1 MTEEK
6 QIQAHSFLTFL
17 LEKNAIDEKTHDAIQ
32 EARQL
37 GTTSWIDLI
46 VKRDYL
52 SASDIYPLL
61 SEYYDIA
68 YEKTLNFVDKKEILK
83 NVPLSFIRK
92 HLIVPFHIKANTITV
107 AITDPAK
114 SRLLDSLSVLLP
126 GFKLQA
132 VLASEEECYRILGEH
147 YDDQQKKG
155 SHDELESLKD
165 SDLDMLGASSL
176 YETEDILDM
185 ANEAPIIRFVNRIIT
200 EAVQDRASDIHI
212 EPYEKELLVRYR
224 IDGMLYKM
232 HNPPKNLQSAIISRI
247 KIMSNLNIAE
257 NRLPQDGRIQL
268 KIGKKDIDIRVSVFP
283 THYGE
288 RVVLRLLN
296 KSDMSFELTSIGF
309 SESML
314 TQFVRVIE
322 KPHGILLVTGPTG
335 SGKSTTLY
343 SALSRLNTPDVNI
356 LTVEDPIEYQ
366 LFGIGQMQVQSKIG
380 LTFASGLRSIL
391 RQDPD
396 IIMVGE
402 IRDLETAEIAVQ
414 SALTGHKVF
423 STIHTNDAASAITR
437 LVDMGVEP
445 FLISSSVNGFLA
457 QRLVRTICSEC
468 RESYK
473 PDPKQLQELSIK
485 PSQLSGG
492 KLYRGKGCDKCLN
505 TGYSGRTGI
514 YELLEMT
521 NSIRRLV
528 LSNADS
534 SSIKDEAV
542 NQGMIT
548 LLQDGISKA
557 VQGITTIEEVMRV
570 SGL

>member
-1 MTEEK
+1 MAEEK
-6 QIQAHSFLTFL
+6 TNTFLSFLL
-17 LEKNAIDEKTHDAIQ
+17 DRGVIDDKTCAALN
-32 EARQL
+32 EARRE
-37 GTTSWIDLI
+37 SAAPWAELI
-46 VKRDYL
+46 LKKEYM
-52 SASDIYPLL
+52 SAQNLYGLL
-61 SEYYDIA
+61 SEYYSIPF
-68 YEKTLNFVDKKEILK
+68 EKSPVFYDKKDVLK
-83 NVPLSFIRK
+83 DIPVAFIRK
-92 HLIVPFHIKANTITV
+92 HMIVPFHVKSNRITAAVSDPSKARELD
-107 AITDPAK
+107 AIT
-114 SRLLDSLSVLLP
+114 LLLP
-126 GFKLQA
+126 GFRISA
-132 VLASEEECYRILGEH
+132 VLSTEDECLRLIHENFEAMP
-147 YDDQQKKG
+147 QKG
-155 SHDELESLKD
+155 ANDELDSLDD
-165 SDLDMLGASSL
+165 SDLDMLGASSFS
-176 YETEDILDM
+176 ETEDILDM

-212 EPYEKELLVRYR
+212 EPYEKDLVVRYR
-224 IDGMLYKM
+224 IDGILYKM
-232 HNPPKNLQSAIISRI
+232 HNPPKNFQSAIISRI

-257 NRLPQDGRIQL
+257 NRLPQDGRIQI
-268 KIGKKDIDIRVSVFP
+268 KIGKKDIDIRVSIFP

-296 KSDMSFELTSIGF
+296 KTDMSFELTNIGF
-309 SESML
+309 SDTML
-314 TQFVRVIE
+314 AKYNRIIE

-343 SALSRLNTPDVNI
+343 SSLSKLNTPDVNI

-366 LFGIGQMQVQSKIG
+366 LFGIGQMHVQPKIG

-423 STIHTNDAASAITR
+423 STVHTNDAASAVTR
-437 LVDMGVEP
+437 LVDMGIEP

-457 QRLVRTICSEC
+457 QRLVRTICPDC

-485 PSQLSGG
+485 PSQLKGG
-492 KLYRGKGCDKCLN
+492 KLYRGKGCEKCLN

-521 NSIRRLV
+521 NSIRKLV
-528 LSNADS
+528 LSNSDAV
-534 SSIKDEAV
+534 SIKEAALSE
-542 NQGMIT
+542 GMVT
-548 LLQDGISKA
+548 LLMDGISKA
-557 VQGITTIEEVMRV
+557 IDGITTIEEVMRV

>member
-1 MTEEK
+1 MAEDK
-6 QIQAHSFLTFL
+6 LHSFLSYL
-17 LEKNAIDEKTHDAIQ
+17 LEKGAIDEKACGAIN

-37 GTTSWIDLI
+37 APAPWAEIILKKEFLGGAELYKHLS
-46 VKRDYL
+46 DYY
-52 SASDIYPLL
+52 AIP
-61 SEYYDIA
+61 
-68 YEKTLNFVDKKEILK
+68 YEKTLHFADKKELLK
-83 NVPLSFIRK
+83 TIPAAYIRK
-92 HLIVPFHIKANTITV
+92 HLIVPFHVKGGTVTV
-107 AITDPAK
+107 AIADP
-114 SRLLDSLSVLLP
+114 SRARELDALAILLP
-126 GFKLQA
+126 GYRIEA
-132 VLASEEECYRILGEH
+132 VLSTEDECYRIIHENF
-147 YDDQQKKG
+147 DEMQQKG
-155 SHDELESLKD
+155 AHEELDGLKD
-165 SDLDMLGASSL
+165 ADLDMLGASSL

-212 EPYEKELLVRYR
+212 EPFEKDLLVRYR
-224 IDGMLYKM
+224 IDGILYKM
-232 HNPPKNLQSAIISRI
+232 HTPPKNLQPAIISRI

-268 KIGKKDIDIRVSVFP
+268 KIGKKDIDIRVSIFP

-296 KSDMSFELTSIGF
+296 KSDMSFELANIGF
-309 SESML
+309 AEAML
-314 TQFVRVIE
+314 SQFTRIIE

-343 SALSRLNTPDVNI
+343 SALSKLNTADVNI

-366 LFGIGQMQVQSKIG
+366 LFGIGQMQVQAKIG

-423 STIHTNDAASAITR
+423 STIHTNDAASAVTR
-437 LVDMGVEP
+437 LVDMGIEP

-457 QRLVRTICSEC
+457 QRLVRTICPEC

-473 PDPKQLQELSIK
+473 PDAKQLQELSIK
-485 PSQLSGG
+485 PSQLQGG
-492 KLYRGKGCDKCLN
+492 KLYRGRGCEKCLN

-521 NSIRRLV
+521 NAIRRLV

-534 SSIKDEAV
+534 VSIKDEAV
-542 NQGMIT
+542 EQGMVT
-548 LLQDGISKA
+548 LLQDGIAKA
-557 VQGITTIEEVMRV
+557 IEGITTIEEVMRV